1 MNPRKIISHFSF
13 LISHLK
19 SVPLHPHFG
28 KSGAFDDVNRPVIRQ
43 ADASERCYCKHLI
56 TNKTMYLDQAK
67 KAEIFGQYGKDAK
80 DTGSVESQVA
90 LFTYRIQHLT
100 EHLKKN
106 HKDVVSSLSTF
117 TTRTSIVIVNLSR
130 LSVCV
135 SNTTTTR
142 NNKALRL
149 QGFIILSPL
158 PVDASRSRAGTSVD
172 EVSSDQVRQQ
182 SGHHRGECR
191 CRLSCRHNRQ
201 THSCVHVPCHALSVV
216 SAAAPRGASSLSR
229 SR

>member
-1 MNPRKIISHFSF
+1 VQNYKKKLKNWVTKANFSLFTFHFSLF
-13 LISHLK
+13 F
-19 SVPLHPHFG
+19 VPLHPHFG

-106 HKDVVSSLSTF
+106 HKDFGTARALTKMVGRRRKLLKYLYDKDI
-117 TTRTSIVIVNLSR
+117 TRYRELI
-130 LSVCV
+130 
-135 SNTTTTR
+135 
-142 NNKALRL
+142 KALGLRK
-149 QGFIILSPL
+149 
-158 PVDASRSRAGTSVD
+158 
-172 EVSSDQVRQQ
+172 
-182 SGHHRGECR
+182 
-191 CRLSCRHNRQ
+191 
-201 THSCVHVPCHALSVV
+201 
-216 SAAAPRGASSLSR
+216 
-229 SR
+229 